1 MTVVQGER
9 AGTPGGDAAAPE
21 GEWPRWLLPTLII
34 VGFLVVAGA
43 LGNVGGQLSDMQRND
58 STAHLPEGA
67 EATAALAASRRF
79 TGTET
84 TTAVVVYTLPA
95 GITEADRV
103 DILFGTIAVADA
115 FDTRLASPPIG
126 PVVSAD
132 GKAARVIYHFAGSD
146 PEQLRTDVGWLR
158 QGLGGMPGLEVHV
171 AGPAGAVTD
180 LIEVFGAVD
189 GLLLLITGVVILLI
203 LIIVYRSPILPL
215 LVLAVAG
222 AALGLTNG
230 TAYLLAKADVLAIS
244 GDAQGIVGV
253 LVLGAATDYALL
265 LASRY
270 REELRRHEDRYE
282 AMRVAW
288 RAAVTPIVASAATVV
303 VALLCLLVSDIPS
316 TRWLGPVA
324 AIGIASALV
333 SMLVLLPA
341 VLVLCGRTA
350 FWPFR
355 PAVASGRAE
364 PGDTATDPPAE
375 PGDPGETGDAAGAR
389 PADDRGVWVRLA
401 RGIGRRPRL
410 VWTLTALAM
419 VGLALGM
426 FRLEAHGV
434 PRTESFLAPVDSN
447 AGQDL
452 LSRHFPD
459 SQANPAV
466 IVARADR
473 LDDVLAVAAAVPG
486 VTDATAYLDPLEAYD
501 RRRAGQPAPPP
512 KVVDGLARIEATLAA
527 PGDSPAARTIVRDLR
542 AAVHAVPGA
551 GAKVGG
557 YTAANVDVQQT
568 AQRDRWVIIPLVLGL
583 IFMILALVLRAVL
596 ASLLLTATVI
606 LSFLATLGVCGVVFR
621 DVLGFAGADSSFPLF
636 AFVFLVALGVDY
648 NIFLMTRVREEVAR
662 RGHRAGT
669 LTGLA
674 VTGGVITSAGV
685 VLAATFAA
693 LAVLPLVFLAE
704 LAFAVAFGVL
714 LDTLVVRSLL
724 VPALTADVGRIS
736 WWPGPLRHGEP

>member
-1 MTVVQGER
+1 MTAVRDER
-9 AGTPGGDAAAPE
+9 AGTPGDAAASA
-21 GEWPRWLLPTLII
+21 GARPRWLLPALII
-34 VGFLVVAGA
+34 FGFLVVGGS
-43 LGNVGGQLSDMQRND
+43 LGSVGGRLSDMQRND
-58 STAHLPEGA
+58 STAYLPEGA

-79 TGTET
+79 TATET
-84 TTAVVVYTLPA
+84 TTAVVVYVRPA

-103 DILFGTIAVADA
+103 DILLDTFTLADA

-132 GKAARVIYHFAGSD
+132 GKAAQVLFHFVGSD
-146 PEQLRTDVGWLR
+146 PEQLRTDVDWLR
-158 QGLGGMPGLEVHV
+158 QRSESLPGLEVHV

-189 GLLLLITGVVILLI
+189 GVLLLVAGAVILLI

-222 AALGLTNG
+222 TALGLTNG
-230 TAYLLAKADVLAIS
+230 TAYLLAKANVITIS

-265 LASRY
+265 LASRF
-270 REELRRHEDRYE
+270 REELRRHEDRYG

-324 AIGIASALV
+324 AIGIVSAV
-333 SMLVLLPA
+333 VAMLVLLPA
-341 VLVLCGRTA
+341 VLALCGRTA

-355 PAVASGRAE
+355 PAVASSRAE
-364 PGDTATDPPAE
+364 SGDTAASLPAG
-375 PGDPGETGDAAGAR
+375 PGDGDTAGAR
-389 PADDRGVWVRLA
+389 PADDRGFWARLA

-410 VWTLTALAM
+410 VWTFTSLAL
-419 VGLALGM
+419 VGLAFGM
-426 FRLEAHGV
+426 VRLEAHGV

-447 AGQDL
+447 AGQEL
-452 LSRHFPD
+452 LSRHFPE
-459 SQANPAV
+459 SQATPVV
-466 IVARADR
+466 IVANAGR
-473 LDDVLAVAAAVPG
+473 LDDVLAAAVAVPG
-486 VTDATAYLDPLEAYD
+486 VTRAIAYVDPVEAYD
-501 RRRAGQPAPPP
+501 RRRSGQPAPPP

-527 PGDSPAARTIVRDLR
+527 PGDSPAARTVVRELR
-542 AAVHAVPGA
+542 AAVHAVPAA

-557 YTAANVDVQQT
+557 YTAANLDVQQT
-568 AQRDRWVIIPLVLGL
+568 AQRDRRVVIPLVLGL
-583 IFMILALVLRAVL
+583 IFVILALVLRAVL

-606 LSFLATLGVCGVVFR
+606 LSFVATLGVCGVVFR

-662 RGHRAGT
+662 RGHRMGT
-669 LTGLA
+669 LNGLA

-693 LAVLPLVFLAE
+693 LAVLPLVFLVE

-724 VPALTADVGRIS
+724 VPALTVDIGRTT
-736 WWPGPLRHGEP
+736 WWPGRLRHGDP